1 MLLLAAALRWMQP
14 GLVEFKYDEVSITR
28 QALSLASGGPLPVLS
43 GGTSLGIQR
52 GALDV
57 YLLALPLALLGKH
70 VEAAIWWL
78 AALGVIAVALTY
90 VLGRRVGGPVV
101 GLIAALFMTANP
113 WLIAYDRKLWAHIQV
128 VFSVLLLILAWDLVV
143 RCRRW
148 AAFWFPVVA
157 VLQVLAHVLAALQ
170 ALSWLGAFL
179 VAPRR
184 WWRRETGLGIVAGA
198 GLMIP
203 YAWALANRWLARGA
217 AAAAFAPGIPD
228 SAASAL
234 GALRGAWLQA
244 FYLFTG
250 TGSSS
255 LAGLTTRS
263 SVAWR
268 AMAFLAVPVAV
279 LIVIGLVRTCIWA
292 RGGSML
298 PAPAF
303 CWRGRLARL
312 WHSAWA

>member
-1 MLLLAAALRWMQP
+1 MLGVLLLAAALRWAQP
-14 GLVEFKYDEVSITR
+14 GLVEFKYDEVNITR
-28 QALSLASGGPLPVLS
+28 QALGLVSGGPLPILS

-57 YLLALPLALLGKH
+57 YLLALPLALIGRH
-70 VEAAIWWL
+70 VEAAVWGL

-90 VLGRRVGGPVV
+90 VLGRRVGGPAV
-101 GLIAALFMTANP
+101 GLMAALFMAANP

-128 VFSVLLLILAWDLVV
+128 AFSVLLLILAWDLVV
-143 RCRRW
+143 RRRRW

-157 VLQVLAHVLAALQ
+157 VLQVLAHVLAVLQ

-217 AAAAFAPGIPD
+217 VTAAFAQASQVPQHRGSARCAAPGC
-228 SAASAL
+228 
-234 GALRGAWLQA
+234 R
-244 FYLFTG
+244 
-250 TGSSS
+250 
-255 LAGLTTRS
+255 RS
-263 SVAWR
+263 
-268 AMAFLAVPVAV
+268 
-279 LIVIGLVRTCIWA
+279 TC
-292 RGGSML
+292 S
-298 PAPAF
+298 PAPGPA
-303 CWRGRLARL
+303 
-312 WHSAWA
+312 AWQG